1 MRKYLAEFIGTFF
14 LVLTI
19 GCTAVRTGSGV
30 IPPLAIGSIL
40 MVMVFANG
48 HVSGAHLNPAVTLAV
63 WLRGRC
69 PAADVPGYMLSQ
81 VLGGAAGAFVAL
93 FLIHGEAFVNPDKRL
108 DPARS
113 LVAEFF
119 FTFALCYVV
128 LNTATARGTS
138 GNSFYGL
145 AIGFTVLAGAF
156 SVGAISG
163 GAFNPAVAIGLVIMG
178 VTGVADLWI
187 LLAGTFAGGAVAAL
201 AFRFINPDDL
211 EPVREGR

>member
-19 GCTAVRTGSGV
+19 GCTAVKTGGGV

-40 MVMVFANG
+40 MVMIFANG

-69 PAADVPGYMLSQ
+69 STADVPGYMVAQ
-81 VLGGAAGAFVAL
+81 VLGGIVAAFVAL
-93 FLIHGEAFVNPDKRL
+93 FLIQGEAFQVSEKRL
-108 DPARS
+108 DVSRA
-113 LVAEFF
+113 LVAEFC

-145 AIGFTVLAGAF
+145 AIGFTVLTGAF

-163 GAFNPAVAIGLVIMG
+163 GAFNPAVAIALVIMG
-178 VTGVADLWI
+178 VTGPVDLWI
-187 LLAGTFAGGAVAAL
+187 LLVGTFAGGAVAAL
-201 AFRFINPDDL
+201 AFKFINPEDT
-211 EPVREGR
+211 